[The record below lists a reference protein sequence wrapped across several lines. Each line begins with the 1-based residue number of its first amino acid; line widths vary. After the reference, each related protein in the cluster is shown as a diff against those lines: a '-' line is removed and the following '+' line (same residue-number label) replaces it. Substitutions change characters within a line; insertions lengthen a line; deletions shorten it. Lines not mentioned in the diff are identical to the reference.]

1 MKFLILSIT
10 TGQGHHQTG
19 KAITS
24 YMEKNGHEI
33 EQLDCYEYFSPAIK
47 EMLSQGYLLSTK
59 YSPKLYGKFYRLAEK
74 MEKKSSNTILLQIT
88 NSIFHKKMEAYLEEY
103 NPDAVICTHVF
114 AALLMTYLKEHGTS
128 YPTVGVV
135 TDFKVHP
142 HWEVTKLDYY
152 VLPNEYLIPSMVKK
166 GFKKEQLL
174 PFGIPIYEKFRTKE
188 DKKTAREQLGF
199 DNIPTILMMSGSMG
213 YGNIAKMIKNIDS
226 VDREFQVITVCGNN
240 KKLKKK
246 IDKATYKHK
255 VHNFG
260 FVNTV
265 DKLMDAADCI
275 VTKPGGL
282 TVSEALAKGLP
293 MAIFKPIPGQEERN
307 LEFLLNF
314 GACMKISKTSPVD
327 EVVEQLFMDSR
338 KINAMLGNIELI
350 KKPDSTEKLCEH
362 ILSMKKTA
370 KKGEQ

>member
-1 MKFLILSIT
+1 MRFLILSIT

-19 KAITS
+19 KAITT
-24 YMEKNGHEI
+24 YLEQNGHEV

-47 EMLSQGYLLSTK
+47 EMISQGYLLSTK

-88 NSIFHKKMEAYLEEY
+88 NSIFHKKMETFLDEY
-103 NPDAVICTHVF
+103 NPDVVICTHVY
-114 AALLMTYLKEHGTS
+114 AALLMTYLKEHGST
-128 YPTVGVV
+128 YPTIGVV

-142 HWEVTKLDYY
+142 HWEVTTLDYY
-152 VLPNEYLIPSMVKK
+152 VLPNEYLIPSMQKK
-166 GFKKEQLL
+166 GYKKEQLL
-174 PFGIPIYEKFRTKE
+174 PFGIPVFEKFRTKE
-188 DKKTAREQLGF
+188 DKECVRKQLGF
-199 DNIPTILMMSGSMG
+199 DDLSTILVMSGSMG

-226 VDREFQVITVCGNN
+226 VDREFQIITVCGNN

-246 IDKATYKHK
+246 IDKANYKHK
-255 VHNFG
+255 VYNFG
-260 FVNTV
+260 FVDYV
-265 DKLMDAADCI
+265 DKLMDASDCI

-327 EVVEQLFMDSR
+327 EVIDQLFMDHR
-338 KINAMLGNIELI
+338 KINAMMNNIELI
-350 KKPDSTEKLCEH
+350 RKPDATEKLCNH
-362 ILSMKKTA
+362 ILTMHKQKEKKL
-370 KKGEQ
+370 

>member
-1 MKFLILSIT
+1 MKFLILSVT

-19 KAITS
+19 KAITT
-24 YMEKNGHEI
+24 YIEQNGHTV

-47 EMLSQGYLLSTK
+47 EMLSQGYLISTK

-88 NSIFHKKMEAYLEEY
+88 NSIFHKKMEAFLDDY
-103 NPDAVICTHVF
+103 NPDVVICTHVF
-114 AALLMTYLKEHGTS
+114 ASLLMTYLKEQGSH
-128 YPTVGVV
+128 YPTVGVI

-142 HWEVTKLDYY
+142 YWEVTKMDYY
-152 VLPNEYLIPSMVKK
+152 VLPNEYLIPSMQKK
-166 GFKKEQLL
+166 GFRTEQLL
-174 PFGIPIYEKFRTKE
+174 PFGIPVFEKFRTKE
-188 DKKTAREQLGF
+188 DKKTIREELGF
-199 DNIPTILMMSGSMG
+199 DPIPAILVMSGSMG

-226 VDREFQVITVCGNN
+226 VDREFQIITVCGNN

-246 IDKATYKHK
+246 IDKAKYKHK
-255 VHNFG
+255 IHNFG
-260 FVNTV
+260 FVDCV
-265 DKLMDAADCI
+265 DKLMDASDCI

-314 GACMKISKTSPVD
+314 GACMKISKTCPVD
-327 EVVEQLFMDSR
+327 EVIEQLFMDSR
-338 KINAMLGNIELI
+338 KINAMLENIELI
-350 KKPDSTEKLCEH
+350 RKPDSTEKLYHH
-362 ILSMKKTA
+362 ILTMKKQ
-370 KKGEQ
+370 KEKNL